1 VVCNR
6 INIKKLINTSG
17 IIVMICGVFLDS
29 YGGEDMS
36 EKVTYSDEHKLQLH
50 EEKLD
55 ISKKWIQTRE
65 VKIHKEIITTEKTV
79 TVPVNR
85 VELVIENVNL
95 NEESSDKAEI
105 IRIPI
110 SEESIEVIKKPAILE
125 EVAYYIKQY
134 CDIKPITET
143 LKKEKLNIETS
154 GAVTVL
160 EKEMVDS
167 SDIANS

>member
-1 VVCNR
+1 
-6 INIKKLINTSG
+6 
-17 IIVMICGVFLDS
+17 MICGVFLDS
-29 YGGEDMS
+29 YGGDGMS
-36 EKVTYSDEHKLQLH
+36 EKVTCSNEHKLQLH

-65 VKIHKEIITTEKTV
+65 VKMHKEIITTEKTV

-95 NEESSDKAEI
+95 DEESSGNVEI

-110 SEESIEVIKKPAILE
+110 SEESIEVIKKTVILE
-125 EVAYYIKQY
+125 EVSYYIKQY
-134 CDIKPITET
+134 HDNKPITET
-143 LKKEKLNIETS
+143 LKKEKLNIETL

-160 EKEMVDS
+160 EKEIVDS
-167 SDIANS
+167 SDFTNS